1 MKEKLKRSIYDV
13 LDLLMERDPAWRQPK
28 MLPKFRD
35 LYFGWRA
42 AELRN
47 NIHSH
52 LFYTK
57 SWRRNWLPV
66 ADWVRFRDYA
76 MQ

>member
-13 LDLLMERDPAWRQPK
+13 LDLLIARDIAWAQPK
-28 MLPKFRD
+28 MQQKFIV
-35 LYFGWRA
+35 LYMGWRTV
-42 AELRN
+42 ELRK

-52 LFYTK
+52 LFYTR
-57 SWRRNWLPV
+57 SWQRNWLPM